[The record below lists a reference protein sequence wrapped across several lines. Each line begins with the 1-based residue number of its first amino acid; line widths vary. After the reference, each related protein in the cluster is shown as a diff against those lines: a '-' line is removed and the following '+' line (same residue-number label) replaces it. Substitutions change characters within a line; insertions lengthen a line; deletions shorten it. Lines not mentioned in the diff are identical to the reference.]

1 MNEAKAIAGAPL
13 MWTRLGALIV
23 KELLAAFRD
32 PRARI
37 ALVMPPLV
45 QLFLFAYAATLEV
58 SNVPIGVLNQDWGL
72 ASEQLISRFE
82 RASAFSE
89 IRRYASPAEVRAAI
103 DRQEVMIV
111 VHIGQDFSRKLA
123 GGGPATVQLLLDGR
137 KSNSAQ
143 IVNGYVGNIV
153 RQFSADYAQGK
164 AAMSEIVDRSWYNP
178 NREYRT
184 AMVPTL
190 IGILSMTMVL
200 MIVGMSVARERELG
214 TFEQL
219 LVSPLQPLEIVIG
232 KAVPG
237 LIVGLAQ
244 GVVITLIVIYVFGI
258 PMAGSALALFAGLLV
273 FLLAVIGVALF
284 ISSLVANQ
292 QQAMMGIMVFMMPAM
307 MLSGFASPVQ
317 NMPAW
322 LHPITAINP
331 LTHFMVIMRGVF
343 LRDMPVWL
351 VAQRIWPMAL
361 IAAVTLSAA
370 AWLFRRRVQ

>member
-1 MNEAKAIAGAPL
+1 MI
-13 MWTRLGALIV
+13 WTRLGALIV

-32 PRARI
+32 RRARA
-37 ALVMPPLV
+37 ALIGPPLI

-58 SNVPIGVLNQDWGL
+58 SNVPIGILNQDWGV
-72 ASEQLISRFE
+72 ASDRLISRFE

-89 IRRYASPAEVRAAI
+89 IRHYASPNEVQAAI
-103 DRQEVMIV
+103 DGQEVMIV
-111 VHIGQDFSRKLA
+111 VHIGQDFSRNLA
-123 GGGPATVQLLLDGR
+123 AGEQATVQLLLDGR

-143 IVNGYVGNIV
+143 LVNSYVGTIV
-153 RQFSADYAQGK
+153 RQFADDYRSGT
-164 AAMSEIVDRSWYNP
+164 AATEILDRSWYNP
-178 NREYRT
+178 NREYRN

-219 LVSPLQPLEIVIG
+219 LVSPLQPIEIVIG

-237 LIVGLAQ
+237 LIVGLGQ
-244 GVVITLIVIYVFGI
+244 GVVITLIVIYGFGI
-258 PMAGSALALFAGLLV
+258 PLTGSPLLLFAGLAV
-273 FLLAVIGVALF
+273 FLVAVIGVALF
-284 ISSLVANQ
+284 ISSLVSNQ

-307 MLSGFASPVQ
+307 LLSGFASPVQ

-322 LHPITAINP
+322 LQPIAMLNP

-343 LRDMPVWL
+343 LRDMPFWL
-351 VAQRIWPMAL
+351 VAERIWPMAA
-361 IAAVTLSAA
+361 IAVVTITAA
-370 AWLFRRRVQ
+370 AWLFRRKIQ

>member
-1 MNEAKAIAGAPL
+1 

-37 ALVMPPLV
+37 ALVAPPII
-45 QLFLFAYAATLEV
+45 QLLLFAYAATLEV
-58 SNVPIGVLNQDWGL
+58 SNVPIGVLNRDWGIT
-72 ASEQLISRFE
+72 SQQLISRFE

-89 IRRYASPAEVRAAI
+89 IRHYVSPSEVKAAI

-111 VHIGQDFSRKLA
+111 VHIGQDFSRNLA
-123 GGGPATVQLLLDGR
+123 AGQPATVQLLLDGR

-143 IVNGYVGNIV
+143 LVNSYVATIV
-153 RQFSADYAQGK
+153 RQFSEDFTQGK
-164 AAMSEIVDRSWYNP
+164 AAAAPSEIVDRSWYNP
-178 NREYRT
+178 NRDYRT

-190 IGILSMTMVL
+190 IGILSMLMVL
-200 MIVGMSVARERELG
+200 TIVGMSVARERELG

-244 GVVITLIVIYVFGI
+244 GVVIALIVRYGFGI
-258 PMAGSALALFAGLLV
+258 PMAGSPLALFAGLVV

-284 ISSLVANQ
+284 VSSLVANQ
-292 QQAMMGIMVFMMPAM
+292 QQAMMGIMVFMMPSM
-307 MLSGFASPVQ
+307 LLSGFASPVQ

-322 LHPITAINP
+322 LQPVAMVNP

-343 LRDMPVWL
+343 LRDMPLWL
-351 VAQRIWPMAL
+351 VAERIWPMAL
-361 IAAVTLSAA
+361 IAAVTITAA

>member
-1 MNEAKAIAGAPL
+1 

-32 PRARI
+32 PRARM
-37 ALVMPPLV
+37 ALIGPPII

-89 IRRYASPAEVRAAI
+89 IRRYGSPSEVKAAI

-123 GGGPATVQLLLDGR
+123 AGEPAAVQLLLDGR

-143 IVNGYVGNIV
+143 LVNGYVGTIV
-153 RQFSADYAQGK
+153 RQFAEDFREGR
-164 AAMSEIVDRSWYNP
+164 AAPSEIVDRSWYNP
-178 NREYRT
+178 NRDYRT

-244 GVVITLIVIYVFGI
+244 GVAIALIVILVFRI
-258 PMAGSALALFAGLLV
+258 PMAGSPLALFAGLLV

-307 MLSGFASPVQ
+307 LLSGFASPVQ
-317 NMPAW
+317 NMPGW
-322 LHPITAINP
+322 LQAVTMVNP

-343 LRDMPVWL
+343 LRDMPFWL

-361 IAAVTLSAA
+361 IAIVTISAA
-370 AWLFRRRVQ
+370 AWLFRRRVS

>member
-1 MNEAKAIAGAPL
+1 MI
-13 MWTRLGALIV
+13 WTRLSALIV

-37 ALVMPPLV
+37 ALVMPPLI

-58 SNVPIGVLNQDWGL
+58 SNVPIGVLRQDWGL
-72 ASEQLISRFE
+72 ASEQLVSRFE

-89 IRRYASPAEVRAAI
+89 IRRYSSLGEVKAAI

-111 VHIGQDFSRKLA
+111 VHIGQDFSRKIAA
-123 GGGPATVQLLLDGR
+123 GEPAAVQLLLDGR

-143 IVNGYVGNIV
+143 IVNGYVGTIV
-153 RQFSADYAQGK
+153 RQFSEDYRAGK
-164 AAMSEIVDRSWYNP
+164 AAPSEIVDRSWYNP

-219 LVSPLQPLEIVIG
+219 LVSPLQPLEIVVG

-244 GVVITLIVIYVFGI
+244 GAIIALIVIYVFGI
-258 PMAGSALALFAGLLV
+258 PMAGSPLALFAGLLV

-307 MLSGFASPVQ
+307 LLSGFASPVQ

-322 LHPITAINP
+322 LQPVAMANP

-343 LRDMPVWL
+343 LRDMPFWL

-361 IAAVTLSAA
+361 IAVVTISAA
-370 AWLFRRRVQ
+370 AWLFRRRAT

>member
-1 MNEAKAIAGAPL
+1 MI
-13 MWTRLGALIV
+13 WTRLGALII

-32 PRARI
+32 PRARM
-37 ALVMPPLV
+37 ALVAPPLI

-72 ASEQLISRFE
+72 ASEQLVSRFE

-89 IRRYASPAEVRAAI
+89 IRRYASLGEVKAAI

-123 GGGPATVQLLLDGR
+123 TGEPATVQLLLDGR

-143 IVNGYVGNIV
+143 LVNGYVGTMV
-153 RQFSADYAQGK
+153 RQFSEDFREGK
-164 AAMSEIVDRSWYNP
+164 AAASEIVDRSWYNP

-237 LIVGLAQ
+237 LIVGLVQ
-244 GVVITLIVIYVFGI
+244 GAAIALIVIFVFGI
-258 PMAGSALALFAGLLV
+258 PMAGSPFALFAGLFV

-307 MLSGFASPVQ
+307 LLSGFASPVQ
-317 NMPAW
+317 NMPGW
-322 LHPITAINP
+322 LLPVTMVNP

-343 LRDMPVWL
+343 LRDMPFWL
-351 VAQRIWPMAL
+351 VAQRIWPMAV
-361 IAAVTLSAA
+361 IAAVTLTAA

>member
-1 MNEAKAIAGAPL
+1 MI
-13 MWTRLGALIV
+13 WTRLKALIV

-32 PRARI
+32 PRARA
-37 ALVMPPLV
+37 ALVAPPLL

-58 SNVPIGVLNQDWGL
+58 SNVPIGVLNQDWGI

-89 IRRYASPAEVRAAI
+89 IRRYASPREAQIAI
-103 DRQEVMIV
+103 DKQEVMIV
-111 VHIGQDFSRKLA
+111 VHIGQDFSRNLA
-123 GGGPATVQLLLDGR
+123 ANEPATVQILLDGR

-143 IVNGYVGNIV
+143 LVNGYVGTIV
-153 RQFSADYAQGK
+153 RQLADDRAHGV
-164 AAMSEIVDRSWYNP
+164 AATELVDRSWYNP

-219 LVSPLQPLEIVIG
+219 LVSPLQPIEIVIG

-237 LIVGLAQ
+237 LIVGMGQ
-244 GVVITLIVIYVFGI
+244 GFIITLIVITVFGI
-258 PMAGSALALFAGLLV
+258 PLTGSAILLFAGLCV
-273 FLLAVIGVALF
+273 FLTAVIGVALF

-307 MLSGFASPVQ
+307 LLSGFASPVQ
-317 NMPAW
+317 NMPTW
-322 LHPITAINP
+322 LQWITMVNP

-343 LRDMPVWL
+343 LRDMPFWL
-351 VAQRIWPMAL
+351 VAEKIWPMAA
-361 IAAVTLSAA
+361 IAIVTMTVA
-370 AWLFRRRVQ
+370 AWLFRRRMQ

>member
-1 MNEAKAIAGAPL
+1 
-13 MWTRLGALIV
+13 MWTRLGALVI

-37 ALVMPPLV
+37 ALVMPTLI

-89 IRRYASPAEVRAAI
+89 IRRYPSLAEVKAAI

-111 VHIGQDFSRKLA
+111 VQIGQDFSRKLA
-123 GGGPATVQLLLDGR
+123 AGETATVQLLLDGR

-143 IVNGYVGNIV
+143 IVNGYVGTIV
-153 RQFSADYAQGK
+153 RRFSEDYRQGK
-164 AAMSEIVDRSWYNP
+164 AALSEIVDRSWYNP

-244 GVVITLIVIYVFGI
+244 GGVITLMVIYVFGI
-258 PMAGSALALFAGLLV
+258 PMAGSPLALFGALVV

-317 NMPAW
+317 NMPVW
-322 LHPITAINP
+322 LQPVAMINP

-343 LRDMPVWL
+343 LRDMPLWL
-351 VAQRIWPMAL
+351 VAQRIWPMIL